1 MDAQKMGAFIAQCR
15 KEKQMTQE
23 QLAQRLQVTDKA
35 VSRWETGVGFPDI
48 TTIEPLAQALGV
60 EVLELMHAQ
69 RLKKPDN
76 SNSETEQAV
85 HDILQLAQEQR
96 RQERKKIAL
105 LLAGVLTALLLLLV
119 LDVLDW
125 QWEAIL
131 FTGLGVI
138 LPLFCAGGVPVLLLY
153 GAYRKARG
161 KSVRF
166 CFAAALGFCLLLL
179 LFVGGLFL
187 IGALGLGPVPN

>member
-1 MDAQKMGAFIAQCR
+1 M
-15 KEKQMTQE
+15 
-23 QLAQRLQVTDKA
+23 AQRLQVTDKA
-35 VSRWETGVGFPDI
+35 VSRWERGVGFPDI

-69 RLKKPDN
+69 RLKKSDN

-138 LPLFCAGGVPVLLLY
+138 LPLFCVAGAPVLLY
-153 GAYRKARG
+153 GLYRKARG

-166 CFAAALGFCLLLL
+166 CFAAALGLCLLLL

>member
-1 MDAQKMGAFIAQCR
+1 
-15 KEKQMTQE
+15 
-23 QLAQRLQVTDKA
+23 
-35 VSRWETGVGFPDI
+35 
-48 TTIEPLAQALGV
+48 
-60 EVLELMHAQ
+60 MHAQ

-76 SNSETEQAV
+76 SNSETEQSV

-138 LPLFCAGGVPVLLLY
+138 LPLFCAGGAPVLLY
-153 GAYRKARG
+153 GLYRKARG

-166 CFAAALGFCLLLL
+166 CFAAALGFCLLLP

>member
-35 VSRWETGVGFPDI
+35 VSRWERGVSFPDI

-96 RQERKKIAL
+96 RQERKKL
-105 LLAGVLTALLLLLV
+105 PCC
-119 LDVLDW
+119 W
-125 QWEAIL
+125 
-131 FTGLGVI
+131 LG
-138 LPLFCAGGVPVLLLY
+138 C
-153 GAYRKARG
+153 
-161 KSVRF
+161 
-166 CFAAALGFCLLLL
+166 
-179 LFVGGLFL
+179 
-187 IGALGLGPVPN
+187 

>member
-1 MDAQKMGAFIAQCR
+1 M
-15 KEKQMTQE
+15 
-23 QLAQRLQVTDKA
+23 
-35 VSRWETGVGFPDI
+35 
-48 TTIEPLAQALGV
+48 

-138 LPLFCAGGVPVLLLY
+138 LPLFCAGGTLVLLLY
-153 GAYRKARG
+153 GAYRRARG

-166 CFAAALGFCLLLL
+166 CFAAALGLCLLLL
-179 LFVGGLFL
+179 VFVGGFFL

>member
-35 VSRWETGVGFPDI
+35 VSRWERGVGFPDI
-48 TTIEPLAQALGV
+48 TTIEPLAQALEV

-76 SNSETEQAV
+76 SNSETEQSV

-105 LLAGVLTALLLLLV
+105 LLAGVCLPG
-119 LDVLDW
+119 W
-125 QWEAIL
+125 GL
-131 FTGLGVI
+131 FSRC
-138 LPLFCAGGVPVLLLY
+138 FVPVERRCCCCMAFTEGHEENLS
-153 GAYRKARG
+153 G
-161 KSVRF
+161 
-166 CFAAALGFCLLLL
+166 FALQRR
-179 LFVGGLFL
+179 
-187 IGALGLGPVPN
+187 

>member
-1 MDAQKMGAFIAQCR
+1 M
-15 KEKQMTQE
+15 
-23 QLAQRLQVTDKA
+23 QVTDKA
-35 VSRWETGVGFPDI
+35 VSRWERGVGFPDI

-69 RLKKPDN
+69 RLKKLDN
-76 SNSETEQAV
+76 SNSETEQSV

-138 LPLFCAGGVPVLLLY
+138 LPLFCAAGAPVLLLY
-153 GAYRKARG
+153 GLYRKARG

-166 CFAAALGFCLLLL
+166 CFAAALGLCLLLL
-179 LFVGGLFL
+179 LFVGGFFL

>member
-1 MDAQKMGAFIAQCR
+1 M
-15 KEKQMTQE
+15 
-23 QLAQRLQVTDKA
+23 
-35 VSRWETGVGFPDI
+35 
-48 TTIEPLAQALGV
+48 

-76 SNSETEQAV
+76 SNSETEQSV

-131 FTGLGVI
+131 FTGLG
-138 LPLFCAGGVPVLLLY
+138 
-153 GAYRKARG
+153 
-161 KSVRF
+161 
-166 CFAAALGFCLLLL
+166 
-179 LFVGGLFL
+179 
-187 IGALGLGPVPN
+187 LGPVPN

>member
-1 MDAQKMGAFIAQCR
+1 M
-15 KEKQMTQE
+15 
-23 QLAQRLQVTDKA
+23 
-35 VSRWETGVGFPDI
+35 
-48 TTIEPLAQALGV
+48 
-60 EVLELMHAQ
+60 
-69 RLKKPDN
+69 
-76 SNSETEQAV
+76 
-85 HDILQLAQEQR
+85 
-96 RQERKKIAL
+96 

-138 LPLFCAGGVPVLLLY
+138 LPLFCVGGTLVLLLY
-153 GAYRKARG
+153 GLYRRARG

-166 CFAAALGFCLLLL
+166 CFAAALGLCLLLL
-179 LFVGGLFL
+179 MFVGGFFL

>member
-35 VSRWETGVGFPDI
+35 VSRWERGVGFPDI

-76 SNSETEQAV
+76 SNSKTEQAV

-131 FTGLGVI
+131 FTGLGG
-138 LPLFCAGGVPVLLLY
+138 LSSRCFVPVERRCCCCMAFTERHEENLS
-153 GAYRKARG
+153 G
-161 KSVRF
+161 
-166 CFAAALGFCLLLL
+166 FALQRR
-179 LFVGGLFL
+179 
-187 IGALGLGPVPN
+187 